1 MALPES
7 LMMSLEQWMTT
18 FNSVSDLWTNE
29 LFNLETE
36 TLAKALQISLSSG
49 SETLANAAAEF
60 DENASFQYGID
71 LPEMESLPAPASA
84 SASTS
89 GSDPESL
96 SPANRRQSVLSSV
109 SNRKIA
115 KRKSR
120 GAKRSSTTF
129 IAADPANFR
138 QMVQQVTGKRFADG
152 GNAAAAAAAAAAEV
166 LRPAAHRPSE
176 WMLQSCHLPT
186 LDTSALLLKNQLQ
199 VDASVNKPP
208 PPPPP
213 QHRQRDNRSTVLPDR
228 HVAFAGLVSG
238 GAGFDGMEKYHQSF
252 PTLESGGVM

>member
-7 LMMSLEQWMTT
+7 LMMSLEPWTAT

-29 LFNLETE
+29 LFNRETE

-60 DENASFQYGID
+60 DENAFFQYRID
-71 LPEMESLPAPASA
+71 LPEMESLPAPAS
-84 SASTS
+84 TS
-89 GSDPESL
+89 GSDLESL

-109 SNRKIA
+109 PNRKIA

-129 IAADPANFR
+129 IAADPENFR
-138 QMVQQVTGKRFADG
+138 QMVQQVTGKKFADG
-152 GNAAAAAAAAAAEV
+152 GNAAAAAAAAEV
-166 LRPAAHRPSE
+166 LRPAAHRSSE

-199 VDASVNKPP
+199 VDASAKPP
-208 PPPPP
+208 PPPP
-213 QHRQRDNRSTVLPDR
+213 HRQLDNRTTVLPAR
-228 HVAFAGLVSG
+228 HVAFGGLASG
-238 GAGFDGMEKYHQSF
+238 GAGFDEMEKYHQCF